1 MYKVWILRICDNNYC
16 KDEILM
22 TQATKNSEGQP
33 KKPKTINLLES
44 GFYKQTTKPCN
55 FKLIEIDTQIQ

>member
-1 MYKVWILRICDNNYC
+1 
-16 KDEILM
+16 M